1 MKKLLLLLFL
11 SVSLWIQGQN
21 FSDEWTGYYAY
32 AQTKDI
38 TEGNGVV
45 YVAADNAVFAYS
57 TLDGSL
63 TTRSTINGLSG
74 QPISS
79 IYYSAE
85 FETLL
90 VGYENGVIDVVINGN
105 PDVLT
110 VVDIFNKPS
119 IPPTEKRI
127 NHFYEFNGFV
137 YISSGFGI
145 SLFDLGRL
153 EFDDSYFIGDNG
165 ASLNIFETVV
175 YGDFVYAATS
185 AGLRRALVGNSNIID
200 FNNWTTTNNNTFR
213 GLAVFNDIL
222 YGIAGRN
229 TLKSTN
235 GVNFSFA
242 FMYDNIT
249 PRDIRAT
256 DTRLTVTLPE
266 SIVIYDVDENITRTI
281 GAVDEFINN
290 YSTAL
295 TLNNSAFISTRGSGM
310 IEVPL
315 INGLPR
321 QYLPDG
327 PLENDIFNIEATANE
342 VWAVYGSYDV
352 FYNPFPLT
360 EKGLSHFVID
370 SGWANITFEDALFT
384 TDMVSVAIN
393 PQNPTQ
399 VFVPSFS
406 AGLLEINEEVPTM
419 LFDDTNS
426 PLERVFAS
434 NGADGGVRV
443 NSGTLDS
450 SNNLWITNSLA
461 SNGLFKVTPGGQFQG
476 ISIADVFPDGTNPS
490 GLDDIVFGS
499 DGSLFLGTN
508 SAGIVSYN
516 PSNGALARIAGDE
529 GAANL
534 PSDDIRALAVDRG
547 GTLWIGTR
555 RGLRLLFSP
564 SSIFEEGETTTNPI
578 IILQD
583 DIPQELLNDQVI
595 TEIVVDGANNK
606 WISTIGSGVFFVSP
620 NGQETL
626 ANFTTRNSP
635 LPSNN
640 VNSMSI
646 DPQSGTIYFATDQ
659 GMVSFDGTSQPPAE
673 TLENVGV
680 YPNPVRPTFS
690 GLVTVDGLTARSNVK
705 ITDLVG
711 NLVYEEVATA
721 GNITWDTT
729 AFGRHK
735 VASGVYLILVTG
747 PDALE
752 TKIVKLLIIR

>member
-1 MKKLLLLLFL
+1 MKNLLFLLFL
-11 SVSLWIQGQN
+11 SVSFWLQGQD
-21 FSDEWTGYYAY
+21 FSDEWTGYFAY

-63 TTRSTINGLSG
+63 TTKSTINGLSG

-79 IYYSAE
+79 IYYSAA

-90 VGYENGVIDVVINGN
+90 VGYENGVIDVVIEGN
-105 PDVLT
+105 NNVLT

-137 YISSGFGI
+137 YISTGFGI

-165 ASLNIFETVV
+165 ASLNIFETIV
-175 YGDFVYAATS
+175 YGEFIYAATS
-185 AGLRRALVGNSNIID
+185 SGLRRALVGNTNIID

-213 GLAVFNDIL
+213 GLAVLNETL

-229 TLKSTN
+229 VLKSTN

-242 FMYDNIT
+242 FMYGNIT
-249 PRDIRAT
+249 PRDIRSTAT
-256 DTRLTVTLPE
+256 QLIVTLPE
-266 SIVIYDVDENITRTI
+266 RILIYDEDENLTRTI
-281 GAVDEFINN
+281 GAVGDFVND

-295 TLNNSAFISTRGSGM
+295 VLNNSAFISTRGSGM

-315 INGLPR
+315 TNGAPR

-327 PLENDIFNIEATANE
+327 PLENDIFNIEAAVNE
-342 VWAVYGSYDV
+342 VWAVYGSYNV

-370 SGWANITFEDALFT
+370 SGWTNISFEDALFT
-384 TDMVSVAIN
+384 TDMVNVAIN
-393 PQNPTQ
+393 PQNPSQ

-406 AGLLEINEEVPTM
+406 AGLLEINDEVPTM

-426 PLERVFAS
+426 PLERVFDI
-434 NGADGGVRV
+434 NGSDGGVRI
-443 NSGTLDS
+443 NSGTFDS
-450 SNNLWITNSLA
+450 NNNLWISNSFA
-461 SNGLFKVTPGGQFQG
+461 DNGLFRVTPGGQFQG
-476 ISIADVFPDGTNPS
+476 ISITEAFPNGDIPS

-499 DGSLFLGTN
+499 DGNLFLGTN
-508 SAGIVSYN
+508 SAGLIGYN
-516 PSNGALARIAGDE
+516 PNSGALARISGDE

-534 PSDDIRALAVDRG
+534 PSDDIRALAVDQG

-595 TEIVVDGANNK
+595 TEIVVDGSNNK

-626 ANFTTRNSP
+626 ANFTRNNSP

-673 TLENVGV
+673 SLENVGV

-690 GLVTVDGLTARSNVK
+690 GEVTIDGLTARSNVK

-711 NLVYEEVATA
+711 NLVYEENATA
-721 GNITWDTT
+721 GNLTWDTT

-752 TKIVKLLIIR
+752 TNIVKLLIIR